1 MYNKVRII
9 LTRLVVYGLIL
20 RILMLILQIM
30 LLFKSFEYKTK
41 LIGST
46 AENAILENLIIA
58 VPL

>member
-1 MYNKVRII
+1 
-9 LTRLVVYGLIL
+9 
-20 RILMLILQIM
+20 MLILQIM

-46 AENAILENLIIA
+46 TENAILENLIIA